1 MRDRCFPS
9 TTMFR
14 TLLGAAATLALI
26 GTAQAAGG
34 HCPAAYDAAPCNAYC
49 VRDAFNP
56 SLVRCDI
63 TAQPGDNALV
73 AVTNYRA
80 IQTLGTA
87 TYSAW
92 GTANGGNF
100 CCSITS
106 TAANPVNALTVLTG
120 DGDDE
125 VWLTAVDAGG
135 NEKNLSSNVA
145 QTTSLFQG
153 KVYPGDGDD
162 YVQGSNSTADD
173 YRDYLTGED
182 GTDTI
187 YGNKGADFLSA
198 AETRVFPVQSVD
210 NHGEALYGG
219 NGRDEIVGATND
231 IVATDTIFVDG
242 GNQNDLL
249 CTGPVNYLTA
259 QNVYFWGGAG
269 DDQIYSRSSFVAG
282 FDGPID
288 GGSGTDGCDNPGG
301 GTETACEAAYNSS
314 AFVPWTPI
322 ACY

>member
-1 MRDRCFPS
+1 MRPS
-9 TTMFR
+9 RFALTSS
-14 TLLGAAATLALI
+14 LSAAALLSLAA
-26 GTAQAAGG
+26 TAQAAGG
-34 HCPAAYDAAPCNAYC
+34 HCPALYDAAPCNSYC
-49 VRDAFNP
+49 VRDAFDP

-73 AVTNYRA
+73 AVTNYRS
-80 IQTLGTA
+80 IQIAGTA

-92 GTANGGNF
+92 GYANGANF

-106 TAANPVNALTVLTG
+106 SVASPVNALTVLTG
-120 DGDDE
+120 GGDDD
-125 VWLTAVDAGG
+125 VWLTAFDANG
-135 NEKNLSSNVA
+135 NVKNLSSNVA
-145 QTTSLFQG
+145 QTAALFQG
-153 KVYPGDGDD
+153 KVFPGDGND

-187 YGNKGADFLSA
+187 FGNKGADFLSA
-198 AETRVFPVQSVD
+198 AETRVFAVQSVD
-210 NHGEALYGG
+210 NHGEGLYGG

-242 GNQNDLL
+242 GDQNDLL

-259 QNVYFWGGAG
+259 QKVYFWGGDG

-288 GGSGTDGCDNPGG
+288 GGAGTDGCDNPGG
-301 GTETACEAAYNSS
+301 GVETACEAAFNPA
-314 AFVPWTPI
+314 AFGPWSPLV
-322 ACY
+322 CD

>member
-1 MRDRCFPS
+1 MIRRQV
-9 TTMFR
+9 
-14 TLLGAAATLALI
+14 LGAAFVGAAFFAGATGA
-26 GTAQAAGG
+26 AQAAGG
-34 HCPAAYDAAPCNAYC
+34 HCPAAYDASPCNSYC
-49 VRDAFNP
+49 VRDAFDP

-80 IQTLGTA
+80 IQAWGTA

-92 GTANGGNF
+92 GTANGANF
-100 CCSITS
+100 CCSIVS
-106 TAANPVNALTVLTG
+106 NAAGPINSLHVLTG
-120 DGDDE
+120 GGDDE
-125 VWLTAVDAGG
+125 VWLTAFDANG
-135 NEKNLSSNVA
+135 NEKNLTSNVA

-153 KVYPGDGDD
+153 KVYPGAGDD

-182 GTDTI
+182 GADTI

-198 AETRVFPVQSVD
+198 AETRVFAIQSVG

-219 NGRDEIVGATND
+219 NGRDEIVGATNN
-231 IVATDTIFVDG
+231 ISATDTIFVDG

-249 CTGPVNYLTA
+249 CTGPRNYLTA
-259 QNVYFWGGAG
+259 QKVYFWGGAG
-269 DDQIYSRSSFVAG
+269 NDQIYSYSSFVAG

-301 GTETACEAAYNSS
+301 GTETACEAAYNP
-314 AFVPWTPI
+314 ALFTAWTPLV
-322 ACY
+322 CN